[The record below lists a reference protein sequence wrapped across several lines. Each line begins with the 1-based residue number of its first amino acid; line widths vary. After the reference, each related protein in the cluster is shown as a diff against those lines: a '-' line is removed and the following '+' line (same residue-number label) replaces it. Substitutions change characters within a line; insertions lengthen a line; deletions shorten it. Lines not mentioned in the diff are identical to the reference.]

1 MPSFRVEARSDFP
14 PGMAVRVKAEA
25 KTTIMLVDD
34 HAILRDGL
42 AHLLQENERYE
53 VVGHASNGFDAIE
66 FAGSFEPQVILMD
79 IGLPGL
85 NGIDTTHKILS
96 RFPAIKVIG
105 LSMQSDAQFVV
116 AMLKVGARGYVLKD
130 SAYGELLSALNAVL
144 KGKIYISPT
153 IAGDVVIDFMNG
165 TMGDN
170 SPLGRLSA
178 REREVLQSMAEG
190 TSTVEIGNLLHIS
203 PKTVE
208 THRKHLME
216 KLNLHTV
223 AELTKFA
230 VRSGLTSLDN

>member
-1 MPSFRVEARSDFP
+1 
-14 PGMAVRVKAEA
+14 MAVRVKAEA